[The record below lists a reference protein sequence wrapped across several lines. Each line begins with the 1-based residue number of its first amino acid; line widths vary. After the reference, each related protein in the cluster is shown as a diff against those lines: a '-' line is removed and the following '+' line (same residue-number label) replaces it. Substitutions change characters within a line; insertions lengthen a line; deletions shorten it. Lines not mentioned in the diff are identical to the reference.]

1 MYWRVLPT
9 RLWWFALLL
18 VGGLGAIFYLAL
30 GRVAKLS
37 ITEQLLHREEILA
50 RAEASNITSFFQVF
64 GDSTAVLAKLHSME
78 RRDAVTAKDLD
89 AFVEQWQ
96 DRDLIGG
103 VVLTD
108 RHGVVQFNSNILGT
122 HDVGASLADRDY
134 FVWAKSQPGEGE
146 YFVGQSVISRVGVT
160 KGQVI
165 VPVASP
171 VYQNGVFAGVVA
183 ASVKL
188 DSLTKHYLEL
198 MKVSDQ
204 EDVYLTNESG
214 DVLYSSSTPDSVG
227 SNIFELLPGL
237 KNTLNTGQ
245 EDSFQT
251 KLHLKAYSPISL
263 GSQNWS
269 LVVVSPIQNVVNLT
283 IPIYIRLAIMLLL
296 VFFSIVLFG
305 AVTSREV
312 QKRS

>member
-1 MYWRVLPT
+1 M
-9 RLWWFALLL
+9 WWFALLL
-18 VGGLGAIFYLAL
+18 VGGLGAIFYLSL

-37 ITEQLLHREEILA
+37 ITQQLLRREQIIA

-64 GDSTAVLAKLHSME
+64 GDSIAVLAQLHSMD
-78 RRDAVTAKDLD
+78 RRDAVTTKDLD
-89 AFVEQWQ
+89 KFVEQWQ

-108 RHGVVQFNSNILGT
+108 RYGVVQFDSNILGT
-122 HDVGASLADRDY
+122 WDVGVSLADRDY
-134 FVWAKSQPGEGE
+134 FVWAKSQPREGE
-146 YFVGQSVISRVGVT
+146 YFVGQLVKSRVGAS

-171 VYQNGVFAGVVA
+171 VYQNGVFTGVVV

-188 DSLTKHYLEL
+188 NLLTQHYLEL
-198 MKVSDQ
+198 MKVPDQ
-204 EDVYLTNESG
+204 ENVYLVNQSG
-214 DVLYSSSTPDSVG
+214 DVLYSNSAPDSVG

-237 KNTLNTGQ
+237 KNILNTGQ
-245 EDSFQT
+245 EGNLQT
-251 KLHLKAYSPISL
+251 KAHLKAYSPISL

-283 IPIYIRLAIMLLL
+283 MPVYIRLAIMLLL
-296 VFFSIVLFG
+296 VFLAILLFG

-312 QKRS
+312 QKRL